1 MGLGGDACRNLG
13 EAQIDAIRTDMAIG
27 YIDTLIDIASRSGGS
42 VDRDV
47 DYRETRDFHEQ
58 AFREHNL
65 SLDNWTIHTPMEIV
79 RQQHGDQ
86 AVEDLWQRIR
96 ETGGSGLDAIAAS
109 TGLMNIVGQAAFSP
123 DPATSQAAQDWM
135 DQVPGTANWDQIG
148 RFIDIFGRTIS
159 SIWND
164 TWQSISD
171 WVSGHFTNSQ
181 RSASPIMLDLDGDG
195 LEITQFSG
203 GSITFD
209 HNADGVRTGTAW
221 VGRDDGLLVWDR
233 DGNGAIDS
241 GRELFGNNTL
251 LANGQTAADG
261 WAALRDLDLNGD
273 GVLDLADAAFAELR
287 VWRDLDQDGTSDE
300 GELFTLEALGITQ
313 IGLNKTNSTQTL
325 ADGTRLDGTGYF
337 TINGQT
343 QQYTD
348 AWFAEN
354 PFYRQFATSIEVSE
368 EVQIFPAFLGAL
380 SQQSSTRVVGREH

>member
-1 MGLGGDACRNLG
+1 MYTWDANGHIRPADGRNTSPEEQEWMERVNRQHDDHIRNRNQMVDDFIRNPLGYMPLDG
-13 EAQIDAIRTDMAIG
+13 THPY
-27 YIDTLIDIASRSGGS
+27 YID
-42 VDRDV
+42 
-47 DYRETRDFHEQ
+47 
-58 AFREHNL
+58 
-65 SLDNWTIHTPMEIV
+65 EIIN
-79 RQQHGDQ
+79 R
-86 AVEDLWQRIR
+86 
-96 ETGGSGLDAIAAS
+96 
-109 TGLMNIVGQAAFSP
+109 NY
-123 DPATSQAAQDWM
+123 
-135 DQVPGTANWDQIG
+135 
-148 RFIDIFGRTIS
+148 
-159 SIWND
+159 
-164 TWQSISD
+164 
-171 WVSGHFTNSQ
+171 TNSQ

-300 GELFTLEALGITQ
+300 GELFTLEALGIT
-313 IGLNKTNSTQTL
+313 
-325 ADGTRLDGTGYF
+325 
-337 TINGQT
+337 INGQT

>member
-1 MGLGGDACRNLG
+1 MYTWDANGHIRPADGRNTSPEEQEWMERVNRQHDDHIRNRNQMVDDFIRNPLGYMPLDG
-13 EAQIDAIRTDMAIG
+13 THPY
-27 YIDTLIDIASRSGGS
+27 YID
-42 VDRDV
+42 
-47 DYRETRDFHEQ
+47 
-58 AFREHNL
+58 
-65 SLDNWTIHTPMEIV
+65 EIIN
-79 RQQHGDQ
+79 R
-86 AVEDLWQRIR
+86 
-96 ETGGSGLDAIAAS
+96 
-109 TGLMNIVGQAAFSP
+109 NY
-123 DPATSQAAQDWM
+123 
-135 DQVPGTANWDQIG
+135 
-148 RFIDIFGRTIS
+148 
-159 SIWND
+159 
-164 TWQSISD
+164 
-171 WVSGHFTNSQ
+171 TNSQ